1 MTSPVIRP
9 IKSAEKSG
17 TEQLTLN
24 FQPGLVDRHGSLRDC
39 IASGVYH
46 RGLKRIAGDLD
57 QAPGN
62 LSVQLSDDNSRHFSV
77 DSLERYIEKTRDM
90 TPVLYLIEKFLAPD
104 LRPKGT
110 KEVLALRNMMAEM
123 QRQLEALG
131 GTQP

>member
-1 MTSPVIRP
+1 MATRLKP
-9 IKSAEKSG
+9 IEG
-17 TEQLTLN
+17 HTEQLTLN

-39 IASGVYH
+39 VAAGVYQ

-62 LSVQLSDDNSRHFSV
+62 LSVQLSDDHTRHFSV
-77 DSLERYIEKTRDM
+77 DSLERYLEKTGD
-90 TPVLYLIEKFLAPD
+90 TSPILYLIEKFLAPD

-123 QRQLEALG
+123 QKQLEALG
-131 GTQP
+131 GTAQ